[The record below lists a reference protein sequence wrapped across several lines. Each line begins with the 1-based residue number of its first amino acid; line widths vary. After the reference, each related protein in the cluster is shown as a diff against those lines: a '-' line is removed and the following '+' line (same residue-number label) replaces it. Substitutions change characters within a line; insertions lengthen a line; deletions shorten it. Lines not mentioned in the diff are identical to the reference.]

1 MMKKL
6 LSLLLCI
13 LLLCGCARKP
23 APTEPSDPTEEP
35 TQGVVEV
42 DMATEPPVLKYAGVQ
57 LQYLSL
63 LSENDPEAR
72 VLKLAAAE
80 FEQTTGAKVEL
91 KWYNGNMDG
100 LQLTLSGQDRPDL
113 FEATGIAMETLKDE
127 ALDLTELVK
136 ASGYE
141 GKSWEVLRTQILER
155 CDTLKAVAIR
165 PTLYGLYYNQEVFEV
180 LAVQTPPSSWEEYL
194 AFCQLLKDQNYEC
207 LVIDQERS
215 HIVLE
220 LLMERALGWEGI
232 RTTMVEEAWRK
243 IEMGM
248 LMIQEAI
255 DFAEKGYLVK
265 GTPAAFPNGQN
276 RLGHSNAVFV
286 AGPTSLCYEV
296 EQACLADMN
305 WGVMPHPGNGP
316 GSGLLVDADVLA
328 ITSDCA
334 NPEAAFAFAQLVT
347 TGGYDQLRADVSVG
361 IPADPNNSSVIA
373 GANDCMAIATAK
385 APRWFDPGHSELFC
399 RLWNGY
405 YKTGKFFASQLNEV
419 SHDFDSEKS
428 VG

>member
-6 LSLLLCI
+6 LSLLLCT
-13 LLLCGCARKP
+13 LLLCGCAREP
-23 APTEPSDPTEEP
+23 DPTEPPTEEP
-35 TQGVVEV
+35 TQGVVEISL
-42 DMATEPPVLKYAGVQ
+42 ATEPPVLKYAGVE
-57 LQYLSL
+57 LRYLSL
-63 LSENDPEAR
+63 LREQDPEAR
-72 VLKLAAAE
+72 VLQLAAAE

-91 KWYNGNMDG
+91 VWLNGNVSALPD
-100 LQLTLSGQDRPDL
+100 TLAGKEAVDL
-113 FEATGIAMETLKDE
+113 FEAPGSAMEETLKDH
-127 ALDLTELVK
+127 ALDLSKLAES
-136 ASGYE
+136 AQFDQ
-141 GKSWEVLRTQILER
+141 KSWEVLRTQILER
-155 CDTLKAVAIR
+155 CGALKAVAIR
-165 PTLYGLYYNQEVFEV
+165 PVLYGLYYNQEVFEV
-180 LAVQTPPSSWEEYL
+180 MAVQTPPSTWQQYL
-194 AFCQLLKDQNYEC
+194 DICQLLKDQGYEC
-207 LVIDQERS
+207 LVIDQERA

-232 RTTMVEEAWRK
+232 RTTMLEEAWRK
-243 IEMGM
+243 DEMG
-248 LMIQEAI
+248 LFMIQEAI
-255 DFAEKGYLVK
+255 NFAEKGYLVK

-305 WGVMPHPGNGP
+305 WGVMPHPGDGP

-328 ITSDCA
+328 VHTDCKD
-334 NPEAAFAFAQLVT
+334 PEAAFAFAQLVT
-347 TGGYDQLRADVSVG
+347 TGGYDQLRADVTVG
-361 IPADPNNSSVIA
+361 IPADPNNSSVIT

-385 APRWFDPGHSELFC
+385 APRWFNSGHSELFC

-419 SHDFDSEKS
+419 SHDFDNEKS

>member
-1 MMKKL
+1 MKKL
-6 LSLLLCI
+6 LIALLC
-13 LLLCGCARKP
+13 LLMLCGCAREP
-23 APTEPSDPTEEP
+23 VPTEPPEEP

-42 DMATEPPVLKYAGVQ
+42 PLATEAPVLKYEGVE

-63 LSENDPEAR
+63 LGKNDPEAR
-72 VLKLAAAE
+72 VLQLAAAE

-91 KWYNGNMDG
+91 IWLNGNRSALAD
-100 LQLTLSGQDRPDL
+100 TLAGKDKVDI
-113 FEATGIAMETLKDE
+113 FEAPGSAMEAGLRDQ
-127 ALDLTELVK
+127 AVDLTKMVE
-136 ASGYE
+136 ASGYAD
-141 GKSWEVLRTQILER
+141 KSWEVLRKQILER
-155 CDTLKAVAIR
+155 CGSLKAVALR
-165 PTLYGLYYNQEVFEV
+165 PILYGLYYNQEVFEV
-180 LAVQTPPSSWEEYL
+180 MAVQTPPDTWQQYL
-194 AFCQLLKDQNYEC
+194 DFCQLLKDQGYEC
-207 LVIDQERS
+207 LVIDQERA

-220 LLMERALGWEGI
+220 LLMERALSWEGL
-232 RTTMVEEAWRK
+232 RTTMLEEAWR
-243 IEMGM
+243 INEMG
-248 LMIQEAI
+248 LFMIQEAI

-305 WGVMPHPGNGP
+305 WGVMAHPGNGS

-328 ITSDCA
+328 IHTGC
-334 NPEAAFAFAQLVT
+334 EEQEVAFAFIQLVT
-347 TGGYDQLRADVSVG
+347 TGGYDQLRADVTVG
-361 IPADPNNSSVIA
+361 IPADPNNSSVIT
-373 GANDCMAIATAK
+373 GANECMAKATPK
-385 APRWFDPGHSELFC
+385 APRWFNSGHSELFC

-419 SHDFDSEKS
+419 SHDFDDEKS

>member
-1 MMKKL
+1 MKKL

-13 LLLCGCARKP
+13 LLLCGCAREP
-23 APTEPSDPTEEP
+23 APTEPTEEP
-35 TQGVVEV
+35 TQGVVEIS
-42 DMATEPPVLKYAGVQ
+42 MATEPPVLKYEGVE

-72 VLKLAAAE
+72 VLQLAAAE

-91 KWYNGNMDG
+91 KWYGNNMDAIG
-100 LQLTLSGQDRPDL
+100 ATLAGQDRPDL
-113 FEATGIAMETLKDE
+113 FEATGAAMAELKDQ
-127 ALDLTELVK
+127 ALDLTALAE
-136 ASGYE
+136 AAQFE
-141 GKSWEVLRTQILER
+141 QKSWPVLRTQILER
-155 CDTLKAVAIR
+155 CGGLKAVAIR

-180 LAVQTPPSSWEEYL
+180 LAVQTPPSTWEQYL
-194 AFCQLLKDQNYEC
+194 EFCQLLKNQNYEC
-207 LVIDQERS
+207 LVIDQERA

-232 RTTMVEEAWRK
+232 RTTMLEEAWRK
-243 IEMGM
+243 NEMG
-248 LMIQEAI
+248 LTMIQAAI
-255 DFAEKGYLVK
+255 DFAEMGYLVK
-265 GTPAAFPNGQN
+265 GTPASFPNGQN

-305 WGVMPHPGNGP
+305 WGVMAHPGNGP
-316 GSGLLVDADVLA
+316 GSGLLVDAEMLA

-334 NPEAAFAFAQLVT
+334 NAEAAFAFAQLVT

-361 IPADPNNSSVIA
+361 IPADPNNSSVIT
-373 GANDCMAIATAK
+373 GANDCMAKATPK
-385 APRWFDPGHSELFC
+385 APRWFNADHSELFC

-419 SHDFDSEKS
+419 SHDFDDEKS

>member
-1 MMKKL
+1 M
-6 LSLLLCI
+6 
-13 LLLCGCARKP
+13 
-23 APTEPSDPTEEP
+23 
-35 TQGVVEV
+35 
-42 DMATEPPVLKYAGVQ
+42 
-57 LQYLSL
+57 
-63 LSENDPEAR
+63 
-72 VLKLAAAE
+72 
-80 FEQTTGAKVEL
+80 
-91 KWYNGNMDG
+91 
-100 LQLTLSGQDRPDL
+100 
-113 FEATGIAMETLKDE
+113 
-127 ALDLTELVK
+127 
-136 ASGYE
+136 
-141 GKSWEVLRTQILER
+141 
-155 CDTLKAVAIR
+155 
-165 PTLYGLYYNQEVFEV
+165 
-180 LAVQTPPSSWEEYL
+180 QTPPSSWEEYL

-232 RTTMVEEAWRK
+232 RTTMLEEAWRK
-243 IEMGM
+243 NEMGM

-373 GANDCMAIATAK
+373 GANDCMAKATPK

>member
-13 LLLCGCARKP
+13 PLLCGCAREP
-23 APTEPSDPTEEP
+23 APTEPTEEP

-42 DMATEPPVLKYAGVQ
+42 DMATEPPVLKYEGVQ

-63 LSENDPEAR
+63 LGENDPQAR
-72 VLKLAAAE
+72 VLQLAAAE

-91 KWYNGNMDG
+91 KWYGNNMDAITA
-100 LQLTLSGQDRPDL
+100 TLSGQNRPDL
-113 FEATGIAMETLKDE
+113 FEATGAAMEALKDQ
-127 ALDLTELVK
+127 ALDLTAMAE
-136 ASGYE
+136 AAQFE
-141 GKSWEVLRTQILER
+141 QKSWGTLRTQILEQ
-155 CDTLKAVAIR
+155 CGSLKAVAIR

-180 LAVQTPPSSWEEYL
+180 LAVQTPPSSWEQYL
-194 AFCQLLKDQNYEC
+194 EFCQLLKNQNYEC
-207 LVIDQERS
+207 LVIDQERA

-232 RTTMVEEAWRK
+232 RSTMLEEAWRSN
-243 IEMGM
+243 EMG
-248 LMIQEAI
+248 LTMIQEAI
-255 DFAEKGYLVK
+255 NFAEMGYLVK

-316 GSGLLVDADVLA
+316 GSGLLVDAEVLA
-328 ITSDCA
+328 ITADCA

-361 IPADPNNSSVIA
+361 IPADPNNSSAIT
-373 GANDCMAIATAK
+373 GANDCMAKATPK
-385 APRWFDPGHSELFC
+385 APRWFSADHSELFC

>member
-13 LLLCGCARKP
+13 LLLCGCAREP
-23 APTEPSDPTEEP
+23 APTEPPEEP
-35 TQGVVEV
+35 TQGVVEISL
-42 DMATEPPVLKYAGVQ
+42 ATEPPVLKYEGVE
-57 LQYLSL
+57 LRYLSL
-63 LSENDPEAR
+63 LGENDPEAR
-72 VLKLAAAE
+72 VLQLAAAE
-80 FEQTTGAKVEL
+80 FEQTTGAKVAFVWLNRNAEAL
-91 KWYNGNMDG
+91 S
-100 LQLTLSGQDRPDL
+100 QTLSGKEQVDL
-113 FEATGIAMETLKDE
+113 FEAPGSAAEELKTYG
-127 ALDLTELVK
+127 LDLTEL
-136 ASGYE
+136 AEAAEYE
-141 GKSWEVLRTQILER
+141 QKSWEALRQQILER
-155 CDTLKAVAIR
+155 CDSLKAVPLR
-165 PTLYGLYYNQEVFEV
+165 PTLYGLYYNQEVFEI
-180 LAVQTPPSSWEEYL
+180 LAVQTPPDTWEQYL
-194 AFCQLLKDQNYEC
+194 EFCQTLKNQGYEC

-220 LLMERALGWEGI
+220 LMMERALGWEGI
-232 RTTMVEEAWRK
+232 RTTMLQEAWREN
-243 IEMGM
+243 EMG
-248 LMIQEAI
+248 LFMIQEAI
-255 DFAEKGYLVK
+255 NFAENGYLVK

-286 AGPTSLCYEV
+286 AGPTALCNEV

-328 ITSDCA
+328 IHTSCA
-334 NPEAAFAFAQLVT
+334 QQEAAFAFVQLLT
-347 TGGYDQLRADVSVG
+347 TGGYDQLRADVTVG
-361 IPADPNNSSVIA
+361 IPADPRNSSVIA
-373 GANDCMAIATAK
+373 GANGCMAKATPK
-385 APRWFDPGHSELFC
+385 APRWFNPGHSELFC

>member
-13 LLLCGCARKP
+13 LLLCGCAREP
-23 APTEPSDPTEEP
+23 APTEPTEEP

-42 DMATEPPVLKYAGVQ
+42 DMATEPPVLKYAGVR

-63 LSENDPEAR
+63 LREGDPEAR
-72 VLKLAAAE
+72 VLQLAAAE
-80 FEQTTGAKVEL
+80 FEQTTGAQVEL
-91 KWYNGNMDG
+91 RWLGGNEDA
-100 LQLTLSGQDRPDL
+100 LLPTLSGKERPDL
-113 FEATGIAMETLKDE
+113 FEASGAAMETLKDQ
-127 ALDLTELVK
+127 ALDLTKLAE
-136 ASGYE
+136 AAQYE
-141 GKSWEVLRTQILER
+141 EKSWEALRTQILER
-155 CDTLKAVAIR
+155 CGSLKALAIR
-165 PTLYGLYYNQEVFEV
+165 PTLYGLYYNREAFEL
-180 LAVQTPPSSWEEYL
+180 LAVQTPPSSWEQYL
-194 AFCQLLKDQNYEC
+194 ELCQTLKNQNFEC

-215 HIVLE
+215 HFVLE
-220 LLMERALGWEGI
+220 LMMERALGWEGI
-232 RTTMVEEAWRK
+232 RSTMLEEAWRK
-243 IEMGM
+243 NEMG
-248 LMIQEAI
+248 LFMIQEAI

-296 EQACLADMN
+296 EQDCLADMN

-316 GSGLLVDADVLA
+316 GSGLLVDAEVLA
-328 ITSDCA
+328 IVNDCA

-361 IPADPNNSSVIA
+361 IPADPNNSSIIA
-373 GANDCMAIATAK
+373 GANDCMAIATPK
-385 APRWFDPGHSELFC
+385 APRWFNPDHSELFC

-419 SHDFDSEKS
+419 SHDFDDEKS

>member
-1 MMKKL
+1 MKKL

-13 LLLCGCARKP
+13 LLLCGCAREPEP
-23 APTEPSDPTEEP
+23 AQPPEEP
-35 TQGVVEV
+35 TQGVVEIS
-42 DMATEPPVLKYAGVQ
+42 MATEPPVLKYEGVE

-63 LSENDPEAR
+63 LGENDPQAR
-72 VLKLAAAE
+72 VLQLAAAE

-91 KWYNGNMDG
+91 KWYGGNMDAIRA
-100 LQLTLSGQDRPDL
+100 TLSGQEQPDL
-113 FEATGIAMETLKDE
+113 FEATGAAMETVKE
-127 ALDLTELVK
+127 QALDLTKLAE

-141 GKSWEVLRTQILER
+141 QKSWEVLRMQILER
-155 CDTLKAVAIR
+155 CGSLNALAIR
-165 PTLYGLYYNQEVFEV
+165 PTLYGLYYNQEVFEI
-180 LAVQTPPSSWEEYL
+180 LAVQTPPSTWEQYVSL
-194 AFCQLLKDQNYEC
+194 CQTLKDQNYEC
-207 LVIDQERS
+207 LVIDQERA

-232 RTTMVEEAWRK
+232 RTTMLEEAWRTN
-243 IEMGM
+243 EMG
-248 LMIQEAI
+248 LTMIQEAI
-255 DFAEKGYLVK
+255 NFAEKGYLVK

-286 AGPTSLCYEV
+286 AGPTSLCNEV

-305 WGVMPHPGNGP
+305 WGVMPHPGNGL

-328 ITSDCA
+328 ITADCT
-334 NPEAAFAFAQLVT
+334 NPEAAYAFAQLLI

-361 IPADPNNSSVIA
+361 IPADPNNSSVIT
-373 GANDCMAIATAK
+373 GANDCMAKATPK
-385 APRWFDPGHSELFC
+385 APRWFNSDHSLLFC
-399 RLWNGY
+399 RLWDGY